1 MWIKLT
7 KRDMEPVLVNFA
19 KVSHV
24 LHRTGGGSTLNFAVR
39 ASEKDGVVKP
49 KALAVMESVVDVSK
63 AMEADEAA
71 PAQAGKRTARS

>member
-1 MWIKLT
+1 MWVKLT

-24 LHRTGGGSTLNFAVR
+24 LNRSGGGSTLNFAVG

-49 KALAVMESVVDVSK
+49 KILAVTESIVEISK
-63 AMEADEAA
+63 AMEADEAG
-71 PAQAGKRTARS
+71 PSHAGKRTARG